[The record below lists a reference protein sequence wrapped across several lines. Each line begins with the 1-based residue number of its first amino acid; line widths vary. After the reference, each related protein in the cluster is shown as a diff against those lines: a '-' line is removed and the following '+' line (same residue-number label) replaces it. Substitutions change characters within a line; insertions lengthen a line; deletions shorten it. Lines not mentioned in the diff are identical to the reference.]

1 MFETDYTR
9 TDAYERTVHLIESD
23 ADTDYMGYT
32 LEIREPPHLEPSIAA
47 NMHRQWH
54 ERFEII
60 EGTAQY
66 KIGDVVQTAVAGE
79 TVTMPAAQFHV
90 NPYNGGDTELMMRQ
104 IVRYEARDT
113 QAMTDTFGIVH
124 TITGLGEE
132 GKLNEKGLPKN
143 PLQLA
148 AVLHKLAGYEVYAAD
163 IPIGVQK
170 FLAATLGRLAV
181 ALGYRAV
188 YRRFLP

>member
-1 MFETDYTR
+1 MFETGYTR
-9 TDAYERTVHLIESD
+9 RNNDGRTLLVVEGD

-54 ERFEII
+54 ERFEIV
-60 EGTAQY
+60 EGTARY
-66 KIGDVVQTAVAGE
+66 KIGDVWQTAVAGE
-79 TVTMPAAQFHV
+79 TIEMPSAQFHV
-90 NPYNGGDTELMMRQ
+90 NPYNGGDNELVMRQ
-104 IVRYEARDT
+104 IVQYEARDT
-113 QAMTDTFGIVH
+113 QTFTDTMGIVL
-124 TITGLGEE
+124 TFSGLGQE
-132 GKLNEKGLPKN
+132 GKLNDKLLPKN

-170 FLAATLGRLAV
+170 FLAATIGRLAV

-188 YRRFLP
+188 YPRFLP